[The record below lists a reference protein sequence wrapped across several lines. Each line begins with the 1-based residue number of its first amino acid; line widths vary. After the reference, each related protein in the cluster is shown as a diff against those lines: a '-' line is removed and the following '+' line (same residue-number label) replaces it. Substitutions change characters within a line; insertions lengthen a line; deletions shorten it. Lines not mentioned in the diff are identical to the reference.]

1 MSPWGSDC
9 TFTAE
14 QGVSPLRVRWA
25 WRAVSEDPS
34 YRGFLLIVRT
44 GQIVTAYARPVRNGT
59 TKTSTAGYSGVPAY
73 SQVLQR
79 PELKLHRYSSRYPHI
94 AMRRGPYLHPPGF
107 TDGALRMASEDSQS
121 LNTCENVLPRIAT
134 LSASVHRS
142 PQCEGFDNA
151 GWRQVSTES
160 GRAR

>member
-44 GQIVTAYARPVRNGT
+44 GQIFTEHAKPYAEGVT
-59 TKTSTAGYSGVPAY
+59 
-73 SQVLQR
+73 
-79 PELKLHRYSSRYPHI
+79 
-94 AMRRGPYLHPPGF
+94 
-107 TDGALRMASEDSQS
+107 
-121 LNTCENVLPRIAT
+121 
-134 LSASVHRS
+134 
-142 PQCEGFDNA
+142 
-151 GWRQVSTES
+151 
-160 GRAR
+160 